1 MRPDLCHA
9 GLVVA
14 LEHQAWPV
22 DPCSLQHFIG
32 LFAGV
37 VELSATLNRAAQEVV
52 HAHPRE
58 ADCVFQDFD
67 AFFGVEGPHLF
78 QRFYPGRD
86 VEVVVIAQSIGE
98 GAHAVLFERSFAL
111 GEL

>member
-14 LEHQAWPV
+14 LEHQAWPA

-37 VELSATLNRAAQEVV
+37 VELSATLNCAAQEVV

-67 AFFGVEGPHLF
+67 AFFGVESAKVRMPFSLKVLLHL
-78 QRFYPGRD
+78 
-86 VEVVVIAQSIGE
+86 ANS
-98 GAHAVLFERSFAL
+98 ERVKTYQPLRREYQA
-111 GEL
+111 G

>member
-14 LEHQAWPV
+14 LEHQAWPA
-22 DPCSLQHFIG
+22 DPCCLQHFIG

-52 HAHPRE
+52 HAHLANSERVKTCQPLRRE
-58 ADCVFQDFD
+58 YQA
-67 AFFGVEGPHLF
+67 G
-78 QRFYPGRD
+78 
-86 VEVVVIAQSIGE
+86 
-98 GAHAVLFERSFAL
+98 
-111 GEL
+111 

>member
-1 MRPDLCHA
+1 MWPDLCHA

-14 LEHQAWPV
+14 LEHQAWPA

-52 HAHPRE
+52 HAHPRQ

-67 AFFGVEGPHLF
+67 AFFGVEGPHLLRYV
-78 QRFYPGRD
+78 QKCTNWRKWQKWLL
-86 VEVVVIAQSIGE
+86 IAKI
-98 GAHAVLFERSFAL
+98 AKL
-111 GEL
+111 